1 MTKKGILRI
10 SIFYIIGIT
19 VSNVFRFDLLQLNEM
34 QEPLSILELLLT
46 SPLGAIGLL
55 IGALIS
61 IYLLKK
67 ERNLQYSLF
76 GTSRKW
82 SLIMLIIPVILL
94 GIFGVENENNVNTHY
109 YGVIGGV
116 CTLIY
121 CFCEEIGWRGYLQDE
136 LVSINEWQRVLLI
149 GFLWYLWHLSFITN
163 QNFIDNIHFLGW
175 MIFGSWGIGK
185 VIDLTKSILAA
196 SCIHMIINTM
206 MFNSLMKNGI
216 DGTSK
221 LIILG
226 VSVSIWIFILIKW
239 GKENKTI
246 ANNLSKTKLHTS
258 IHKIQE

>member
-1 MTKKGILRI
+1 MKKKAILRI

-19 VSNVFRFDLLQLNEM
+19 VSNVFRFDLLKLFKAK
-34 QEPLSILELLLT
+34 EPLSVLELFLT
-46 SPLGAIGLL
+46 SILGAIGLL

-61 IYLLKK
+61 FYLLKK

-76 GTSRKW
+76 GTSLKW

-94 GIFGVENENNVNTHY
+94 AIFGVKNEHGLNSHY
-109 YGVIGGV
+109 FGIIGGIA
-116 CTLIY
+116 TLIY
-121 CFCEEIGWRGYLQDE
+121 CFFEEIGWRGYLQDE
-136 LVSINEWQRVLLI
+136 LKPLKEWQRVLLI

-163 QNFIDNIHFLGW
+163 QNFVDNIYFLSW

-185 VIDLTKSILAA
+185 VLDLTKSILVAT
-196 SCIHMIINTM
+196 CFHMIINIM

-221 LIILG
+221 LLILG

-239 GKENKTI
+239 IRENKTI
-246 ANNLSKTKLHTS
+246 ANN
-258 IHKIQE
+258 